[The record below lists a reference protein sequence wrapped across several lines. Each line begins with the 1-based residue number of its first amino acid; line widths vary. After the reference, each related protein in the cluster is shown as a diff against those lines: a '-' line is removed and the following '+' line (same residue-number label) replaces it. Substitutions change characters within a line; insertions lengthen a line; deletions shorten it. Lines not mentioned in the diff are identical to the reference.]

1 MILIYIKQK
10 MPWILVFCLLSLS
23 ILILGL
29 LDTEIPGI
37 SLIYIVVVNLVIFL
51 IFLGVDYYKGRKY
64 RKEFKSLE
72 RISDIDTLPP
82 PETPYE
88 KMVDGKMKKFLKNH
102 NELLERESMK
112 TSENLDEMTKWIHDM
127 KMPMT
132 TMKLMI
138 GDLKDS
144 KRQGLEEEWLRLDS
158 MLNEMLYDRRLSN
171 ISNDLY
177 IEKVEVEQV
186 ITAALRKLRALCMEK
201 GIGFN
206 LDLRQAHMETDL
218 KWFSFIID
226 QCIMNSVKYSE
237 NSDID
242 IESFMDEEWPVLVI
256 KDRGRGISGQDLPRI
271 FDAGFTSTSDHG
283 DSQAT
288 GMGLYLAREA
298 ARAMDI
304 RLHVESAYG
313 VGTTVTVTL
322 PKKNRFQHV
331 STM

>member
-1 MILIYIKQK
+1 ML
-10 MPWILVFCLLSLS
+10 FCLLSLS

-29 LDTEIPGI
+29 LDTEIPNV
-37 SLIYIVVVNLVIFL
+37 SLIYIAVVNLVIFL
-51 IFLGVDYYKGRKY
+51 MFLVIDYYRGRKY
-64 RKEFKSLE
+64 RQEFGSLE
-72 RISDIDTLPP
+72 RISDIDSLPV
-82 PETPYE
+82 PETPYQ
-88 KMVDGKMKKFLKNH
+88 KMVDDKMEKFLKNH
-102 NELLERESMK
+102 NELLESESMK
-112 TSENLDEMTKWIHDM
+112 TRENLDEMTKWIHDM

-132 TMKLMI
+132 TMKLII

-158 MLNEMLYDRRLSN
+158 MMNEMLYDRRLSN

-177 IEKVEVEQV
+177 IENIEMEQV
-186 ITAALRKLRALCMEK
+186 ITAALRKLRTLCIEK

-206 LDLRQAHMETDL
+206 LHLHQNHMETDL

-242 IESFMDEEWPVLVI
+242 IESFRDEGWPVLRI
-256 KDRGRGISGQDLPRI
+256 KDRGRGIRERDLPRI
-271 FDAGFTSTSDHG
+271 FEAGFTSTSDHG

-288 GMGLYLAREA
+288 GMGLYLAKEA

-304 RLHVESAYG
+304 RLHVESVYG
-313 VGTTVTVTL
+313 EGTTVTVIL
-322 PKKNRFQHV
+322 PKKNKFQHV
-331 STM
+331 ATM

>member
-10 MPWILVFCLLSLS
+10 MPWILVFCILSLS
-23 ILILGL
+23 ILALGL
-29 LDTEIPGI
+29 LDTEIPNI
-37 SLIYIVVVNLVIFL
+37 SLLYISAVNLVIFL
-51 IFLGVDYYKGRKY
+51 IFVAVDYYRGRKY
-64 RKEFKSLE
+64 RNEFRSLE
-72 RISDIDTLPP
+72 IISDIDSLPA
-82 PETPYE
+82 PETPYQKTVDD
-88 KMVDGKMKKFLKNH
+88 KMEKFLKNH

-112 TSENLDEMTKWIHDM
+112 TRENLDEMTKWIHDM

-177 IEKVEVEQV
+177 IENVEVEQV
-186 ITAALRKLRALCMEK
+186 ITSALRKLRTLCMEK

-206 LDLRQAHMETDL
+206 LHLHQVHMETDL

-226 QCIMNSVKYSE
+226 QFIMNSVKYSE

-242 IESFMDEEWPVLVI
+242 IESFLDGGWPVLVI
-256 KDRGRGISGQDLPRI
+256 KDRGRGIREQDLPRI
-271 FDAGFTSTSDHG
+271 FEAGFTSTSDHG

-304 RLHVESAYG
+304 RLHVESVYG
-313 VGTTVTVTL
+313 EGTAVTMTL
-322 PKKNRFQHV
+322 PKKNKFQHV